1 MCTPEQRQPPRTG
14 TVTIMQLE
22 HMRAAV
28 AVAWV
33 LTWGVIAVSL
43 NVSSASSW
51 ILLVGSGVLPPLM
64 LLRMWHPPARTMAES
79 NRPGSRQ
86 CRLTVPVGIAREI

>member
-1 MCTPEQRQPPRTG
+1 MCIPEQRQPPRTG

-22 HMRAAV
+22 HMTTAV

-33 LTWGVIAVSL
+33 LTWGVIAVSF

-51 ILLVGSGVLPPLM
+51 ILLVGPGVLPPLM

-79 NRPGSRQ
+79 NRPGSHQ